1 MIMNQIYSKKHF
13 NIYRV
18 STGYIVHNTIKDFA
32 DGHTHLNG
40 FESAKYIIDLALH
53 KSIPHHL
60 DRYRL
65 VSLTRITE
73 DAEYAEKINELLANK
88 KNKDMYYNS
97 RKKCG

>member
-1 MIMNQIYSKKHF
+1 MNQIYSKKHY

-18 STGYIVHNTIKDFA
+18 ATGYIVHNTLKEFEN
-32 DGHTHLNG
+32 GHTHLNG
-40 FESAKYIIDLALH
+40 FDSAKYIIDLALH

-65 VSLTRITE
+65 VSLTRITDDE
-73 DAEYAEKINELLANK
+73 EYAEKIRILLANK
-88 KNKDMYYNS
+88 KSKDTYYNS